1 MWKVTRALWHRVI
14 VCRGCQFFVN
24 IPTENPTSVHRKQE
38 LSFFFF
44 FFNRKVEWEGKQ
56 CWFLGEVVLEVQF
69 ALGTIMGSSTEHVLY
84 IQHNRNH
91 FHSSEETAVQRQ
103 DTESQSSGNFWI
115 VFFSSSRANWKSLHV
130 GKLSRVGLIYI
141 WPRWFPFALAGLAY
155 LVPFIYSIN
164 SH

>member
-1 MWKVTRALWHRVI
+1 MWKVTRALWHRAI

-24 IPTENPTSVHRKQE
+24 IPTENPTSVHHKQE

-44 FFNRKVEWEGKQ
+44 FFKRKVEWEGKQ